1 MENSIMSI
9 RSLLSTTITATE
21 DAIKGAVSLGS
32 SIGDGTT
39 WLRRQTNRLNDEE
52 VIKTELREFRTALFE
67 RNQIAV
73 ARAENLDSDLPEKLE
88 ALDKLLG
95 ITK

>member
-1 MENSIMSI
+1 MSI

-95 ITK
+95 ISK

>member
-1 MENSIMSI
+1 MSI
-9 RSLLSTTITATE
+9 RSLLSTTVTATE

-39 WLRRQTNRLNDEE
+39 WLRRQTSRLNDEE

-67 RNQIAV
+67 RNQAAV

-95 ITK
+95 ISK

>member
-1 MENSIMSI
+1 MSI